1 MNSYQVREKFL
12 SFFEEKGHIRVKS
25 APLVPHNDPSLLFVN
40 AGMVQF
46 KDRFLGNEKKD
57 YNRATSCQK
66 CVRAGGKHND
76 LEQVGY
82 TARHHT
88 FFEML
93 GNFSFGDY
101 FKKEAIEFGWEFMT
115 KALLLPPEKLW
126 ITVYKEDDEA
136 FNLWHKNI
144 GLPESRIIRMGQ
156 KDNFWSMG
164 DTGPCGPCSEIHI
177 DQGESVGCGRSECS
191 VDCECDRFLELWNLV
206 FMQFNRDKEGNMIKL
221 PKPSIDTGLGLER
234 VSAVVEGVK
243 SNFDT
248 DLLLPIIK
256 KIASL
261 TNTEYGY
268 NDRNDVAMRVIADH
282 LRASVFL
289 LADGVF
295 PDKSGRGYVL
305 RRILRR
311 AVRYGK
317 ILRFNEPF
325 IYKFVAFF
333 DEMMS
338 PVYPELVQAQEL
350 TIKTIASE
358 EEQFHRTLDS
368 GLEILDNELLKG
380 TKLDAQ
386 TIFKLYDTY
395 GFPVDLT
402 CDIAKEHNITVDMK
416 GFESLLNEQKNRS
429 RISWSGTDESIVSP
443 VYSKIAKEIGN
454 TKFVGYDLDKEFKYK
469 IRALI
474 VGGKS
479 VDITRNGNV
488 EVVSDETPFYGRS
501 GGQTGDS
508 GKIISD
514 KFEIRVDDTIKE
526 AGIIIHRG
534 KVIKGTPAIGETA
547 EFVVDRQKRDRTE
560 KNHTATHLLQA
571 ALRKTVGKT
580 VHQAGSMVTSD
591 YLRFDFTYSGDIS
604 QNDIRA
610 VELLINDEIA
620 KSTPII
626 TRISSIE
633 SAYESGAMALFGE
646 KYGDTVRVVSCG
658 EFSKELCGGTHVKRS
673 SDIRLFVIQSIKSIA
688 SGIKRIEAITGTTAL
703 NVLLS
708 YKDIAYGASKI
719 LSVKPVEIEK
729 KITELLKT
737 VKQNDRRIKDL
748 KINIGAS
755 DEGNL
760 KIIQSGRHKLALVRL
775 DNANVKEARASGDKL
790 KQKIKNGIVCIINDA
805 KKRSIMIMTTESSV
819 DASLLLKNIMTA
831 FNGKGGGNRHLAQG
845 TIPKTS
851 DMDDIFNLLSTKLSK
866 M

>member
-1 MNSYQVREKFL
+1 
-12 SFFEEKGHIRVKS
+12 VKS

-46 KDRFLGNEKKD
+46 KDRFLGNEKKA

-101 FKKEAIEFGWEFMT
+101 FKKEAIEFGWEFIT
-115 KALLLPPEKLW
+115 KTLLLPPEKLW
-126 ITVYKEDDEA
+126 ITIYKEDDEA
-136 FNLWHKNI
+136 FKLWHENI

-177 DQGESVGCGRSECS
+177 DQGKSVGCGRSECS

-206 FMQFNRDKEGNMIKL
+206 FMQFNRDKEGNMTKL

-261 TNTEYGY
+261 TDTEYGY
-268 NDRNDVAMRVIADH
+268 DDRNDVAMRVIADH

-317 ILRFNEPF
+317 VLRFDEPF
-325 IYKFVAFF
+325 IYKFVEFF
-333 DEMMS
+333 DKMMS
-338 PVYPELVQAQEL
+338 PVYPELIQAQEL

-386 TIFKLYDTY
+386 TVFKLYDTY

-402 CDIAKEHNITVDMK
+402 CDIAKEHNVAVDMK

-443 VYSKIAKEIGN
+443 VYSKIAKETGN
-454 TKFVGYDLDKEFKYK
+454 TKFVGYDLDKEFKYE

-474 VGGKS
+474 VSEKS
-479 VDITRNGNV
+479 VDITRSGNV
-488 EVVSDETPFYGRS
+488 EVVSNETPFYGRS

-534 KVIKGTPAIGETA
+534 KVVKGTPAVGETA
-547 EFVVDRQKRDRTE
+547 KFVVDRQKRNKIE

-571 ALRKTVGKT
+571 ALRKTLGKT

-610 VELLINDEIA
+610 VELMVNDEIA
-620 KSTPII
+620 KSTMIV
-626 TRISSIE
+626 TKISSIDA
-633 SAYESGAMALFGE
+633 AYESGAMALFGE
-646 KYGDTVRVVSCG
+646 KYGDVVRVVSCG

-673 SDIRLFVIQSIKSIA
+673 SDIGLFVIQSIKSIA

-708 YKDIAYGASKI
+708 YKDIAYSVSKM
-719 LSVKPVEIEK
+719 LSVKPVEIER
-729 KITELLKT
+729 KITELLET
-737 VKQNDRRIKDL
+737 IKQNDRQIKDL
-748 KINIGAS
+748 KINIGTS

-760 KIIQSGRHKLALVRL
+760 KIIQSGKYKLALVKL

-819 DASLLLKNIMTA
+819 DASLLLNNIMTA
-831 FNGKGGGNRHLAQG
+831 FNGKGGGNRYLAQG
-845 TIPKTS
+845 TIPKTAG
-851 DMDDIFNLLSTKLSK
+851 MDDILNLLSIKLSK

>member
-12 SFFEEKGHIRVKS
+12 SFFEEKGHTRVKS

-46 KDRFLGNEKKD
+46 KDCFLGNEKRD

-101 FKKEAIEFGWEFMT
+101 FKKEAIEFGWEFIT
-115 KALLLPPEKLW
+115 KTLLMPPEKLW

-136 FNLWHKNI
+136 FKLWHENI

-177 DQGESVGCGRSECS
+177 DQGKSVGCGKSECS

-261 TNTEYGY
+261 TDTEYGY
-268 NDRNDVAMRVIADH
+268 DDRNDVAMRVIADH

-305 RRILRR
+305 RRIIRR

-317 ILRFNEPF
+317 ILRFDEPF
-325 IYKFVAFF
+325 IYKFVEFF
-333 DEMMS
+333 DKMMS
-338 PVYPELVQAQEL
+338 PVYPELIQAQEL
-350 TIKTIASE
+350 VIKTIAGE

-368 GLEILDNELLKG
+368 GLEILDSELLKG

-402 CDIAKEHNITVDMK
+402 CDIAKEHNVAVDMK
-416 GFESLLNEQKNRS
+416 GFEFLLNEQKNRS
-429 RISWSGTDESIVSP
+429 RISWSGTDESTVNPI
-443 VYSKIAKEIGN
+443 YSKIAKETGS

-479 VDITRNGNV
+479 VDITRNGDV

-508 GKIISD
+508 GKIISN

-534 KVIKGTPAIGETA
+534 KVIKGTPAVGEMV
-547 EFVVDRQKRDRTE
+547 EFVVDRQKRDKIE

-571 ALRKTVGKT
+571 ALRKTLGKT

-604 QNDIRA
+604 QSDIRA
-610 VELLINDEIA
+610 VELLVNDEIA
-620 KSTPII
+620 KSTLIV
-626 TRISSIE
+626 TKISSIE

-646 KYGDTVRVVSCG
+646 KYGEVVRVVSCG
-658 EFSKELCGGTHVKRS
+658 EFSKELCGGTHVKKS
-673 SDIRLFVIQSIKSIA
+673 SDIGLFVIQSIKSIA

-708 YKDIAYGASKI
+708 YKDITYSASKI
-719 LSVKPVEIEK
+719 LSVKPIEIEK
-729 KITELLKT
+729 KITALLET
-737 VKQNDRRIKDL
+737 IKQNDRQIKDL
-748 KINIGAS
+748 KINIGTS

-760 KIIQSGRHKLALVRL
+760 KIIQSGKYKLALVKL

-790 KQKIKNGIVCIINDA
+790 KQKIKDGIVCIINDA

-831 FNGKGGGNRHLAQG
+831 FNGKGGGNRYLAQG
-845 TIPKTS
+845 TIPKTAG
-851 DMDDIFNLLSTKLSK
+851 MDDIFNLLSIKLSK